1 MKTTSKHLAR
11 SLFCVCLLFAAPRAW
26 ALTSGDYS
34 YTVASGAVT
43 LTGYTGAGGALTL
56 PSTIDGNPVTSIGT
70 NAFRSCN
77 GLTSVTIPSSV
88 TSIGANAF
96 QYCNGLT
103 SVTIPSSV
111 TSIGTQAFYGCTGLT
126 SVAIPSSVTSIGDN
140 AFNNCNSLTS
150 VTIPSSVTSIGNY
163 AFQYCSSLTSVTIPS
178 SVTSLGNYMFSYCTA
193 LSSVSVDGANAN
205 YSSVSGVLFNK
216 AQTVLL
222 QYPSGKIETSYEI
235 PSGVTSI
242 GASAFLNCSSL
253 TSVTI
258 PNGVTSIGDSAFN
271 NCTGLTSATIP
282 SGVTSIGNYAFQSCS
297 SLTSATLPNSLT
309 GIIGIY
315 TFADCPL
322 LTSVTIPSGV
332 TSIAGSAFYNCSGLT
347 SVTFTAPSSV
357 TSILDSAFQNCSDL
371 TSVTIPSSVTT
382 LGHYVFS
389 NCTSLTSVTIPSSV
403 TTLQPLGFQGCT
415 GLTSLTVDAA
425 NANYSSMDGV
435 VFDKTQTTLV
445 LFFPSSTAASYTIP
459 SSVTSIGTN
468 AFRANTSLTSMT
480 IPSGVTSI
488 GSNAFYGCS
497 GLTSVAI
504 PSSVTSIGT
513 SAFQSCTGLTSV
525 TFTAPSRVPS
535 IGTNAF
541 YGCSGLTSVTIP
553 SSVTSIGAKAFQS
566 CSGLTSV
573 TVDAA
578 NANYSSIDGV
588 VFNKNQTT
596 LELCPPGKA
605 AASYTIPSSVTS
617 IGASAFYGCS
627 GLTSVTIPSSV
638 TSLGTSAFYG
648 CTGLTSVTADAA
660 NAKYSSIDGVLL
672 SKTQTT
678 LVLYPPDKP
687 AASYTI
693 PNSVTSISN
702 NTFLNCTA
710 LTSVTIPSSV
720 TSLGDVAFS
729 GCTGLTSVTVDAANA
744 NYCSIDGV
752 VFNKTQTTLVLYPPG
767 KSAAS
772 YTIPS
777 SVTSIGQ
784 YSFKNCTGLTNVT
797 IPSSVTSIGANAF
810 QSCTGL
816 TSVTFPSSVTIIG
829 SSAFQSCSALTSVTI
844 PSSVTSI
851 GSSAFQ
857 SCSALTSVYCLG
869 VAPYNQSYALDNS
882 PASVYYL
889 AGTAGWKPQYGGRP
903 TVVTYLPVVTAIS
916 PEVGL
921 LGGGTA
927 VTLTGTGFTGAT
939 SVTLGG
945 VAATA
950 VTVVSDTQLTA
961 TTPARPTGAKD
972 VVVGNT
978 YWTGTGA
985 GLFTYAQATPTI
997 TWATPAAIT
1006 YGTALTGTQ
1015 LNATASVAGTF
1026 VYNPASG
1033 GPPAAGTPTLGVT
1046 FTPTD
1051 TTNYTLATGSVSLTV
1066 NKATP
1071 TITWATPAA
1080 ISYGTELS
1088 GTQLNA
1094 TASAAGTFVYN
1105 PAAGSAP
1112 AAGTPTLGVTFTPTD
1127 AANYTTATGSVSL
1140 TVNKATPAISW
1151 ATPAAITYG
1160 TALSG
1165 AQLNATAS
1173 VAGTFVYNPASGS
1186 TPAAGTQTLNVT
1198 FTPTD
1203 ATNYTLATGSVSLTV
1218 NKATPTITWSTPS
1231 AITYGTAL
1239 SGTQLNATASVEG
1252 TFVYSPATGSTPAA
1266 GTQTLGVTFTPESG
1280 ANYTTATDSVSLT
1293 VGKAT
1298 PTVTWSTPSAIA
1310 YGTALSGT
1318 QLNATASVAG
1328 TFVYSPTTGSTP
1340 AAGTQTLGVTFTP
1353 ENGASYTT
1361 ATGSVSLTV
1370 GKATPTITWAAPSA
1384 ITYGTALTGTQLNAT
1399 ANVAGTLV
1407 YNPTAGSAPA
1417 AGTPTLGVTFTPT
1430 DAANYTTATGS
1441 VSLTVNKATPAI
1453 TWATPAAITYGTA
1466 LSGTQLNAT
1475 ASVAG
1480 TFVYNP
1486 TAGTTPAAGIQT
1498 LSVTFTPTGALNYT
1512 SATGAV
1518 SLAVGE
1524 LPTPPVI
1531 TSVVVGYQ
1539 QATVSF
1545 AAPEDDGGLAITV
1558 YTVTATPTGLTP
1570 TSGTLRALAAR
1581 GKGPA
1586 AATAGTVV
1594 VTGTTSPIIVTG
1606 LIDGVIYSFAVT
1618 AANSLGAS
1626 PPSAP
1631 SDPVIVTAT
1640 LPTRLVNMSVRIGAG
1655 TGDNTLIVGLV
1666 VGGAGTSG
1674 ANSLLIRA
1682 VGPTLASYGVGGTL
1696 PDPALEL
1703 IPQGASTPLATN
1715 DNWGGDAQIDVVDNM
1730 VGAFQLS
1737 SAASK
1742 DAALYLTAAK
1752 GVYTAKVV
1760 GVGGS
1765 ASGIALA
1772 EIYDASSTAYTAAT
1786 PRLINVSARAR
1797 VGTGDGVLI
1806 AGFVVEGT
1814 ASRTV
1819 LIRAVGP
1826 TLATYGVGGVLVD
1839 PQLELTQAI
1848 NGATVGVATND
1859 NWAGDAQITSVS
1871 TTVGAFALSG
1881 AASKDAAIMVTLPPG
1896 IYSAKA
1902 SGVGNTTGVAL
1913 IEVYEVP

>member
-258 PNGVTSIGDSAFN
+258 PNGVTRIGDSAFN

-332 TSIAGSAFYNCSGLT
+332 TSIAGSAFQNCSGLT

-525 TFTAPSRVPS
+525 TFTAPSRVPG

-1051 TTNYTLATGSVSLTV
+1051 TTNYTL
-1066 NKATP
+1066 
-1071 TITWATPAA
+1071 
-1080 ISYGTELS
+1080 
-1088 GTQLNA
+1088 
-1094 TASAAGTFVYN
+1094 
-1105 PAAGSAP
+1105 
-1112 AAGTPTLGVTFTPTD
+1112 
-1127 AANYTTATGSVSL
+1127 ATGSVSL